1 MEHALDSVVVC
12 VCDLL
17 KMKNPDKIKILR
29 NPKTLHLELYILK
42 MLHLEHDKECFRTSR
57 KRTIPG
63 HVESTS
69 DAAEFLVG
77 ITKVKRNR
85 LKVPL
90 KIPIAALFCPQLQ
103 TAVSS

>member
-69 DAAEFLVG
+69 DAAEFLVPPSYRG
-77 ITKVKRNR
+77 T
-85 LKVPL
+85 
-90 KIPIAALFCPQLQ
+90 
-103 TAVSS
+103 T